1 MSLPL
6 ISKLFE
12 DLIAAGIEC
21 RENFTCCQSCGHAEL
36 SGITDRSYIFYH
48 EQTADAIKNGERGI
62 YMNHNIQKKDVKKVI
77 KILRNYGI
85 TWDGNDTSCIEI
97 PV

>member
-1 MSLPL
+1 MSL

-12 DLIAAGIEC
+12 DLTAAGVEC

-36 SGITDRSYIFYH
+36 SGITDGSYIFYH
-48 EQTADAIKNGERGI
+48 EQTADAIMNGRSEI
-62 YMNHNIQKKDVKKVI
+62 YFNHNIQKKDVKKVI
-77 KILRNYGI
+77 KILRSYDI
-85 TWDGNDTSCIEI
+85 TWDGNEMSSIQI